1 MRTLLFTLCLFL
13 QFSFGYGLPTEV
25 HQLTL
30 EGKTNPLGVGTPTP
44 AFSWKIKSD
53 KEGLKQTHYRIIVG
67 TNEDLSSDAWV
78 WDSGKR
84 ATDQSLYIPYAGKAL
99 QANATYFWKVEV
111 WDNLSKKS
119 SVSKT
124 AHWSVGLLQAEDWKA
139 QWITQTKVDNESRK
153 SPYFKTDFSSS
164 KKIKRAYLHISAQG
178 MYEAYLNGEKVGNAF
193 LTPGWTAYNER
204 IQYQTFEV
212 SQQLKSQNA
221 LGVVLGSG
229 WHRGYLAWS
238 NNKNSYGDDVSFIA
252 QLMIEYEDGT
262 SQSILSDEN
271 WEYTHGAIVDSELY
285 DGEFYNALVEQ
296 NWCVYGSS
304 SPNAKKAIPAADLK
318 SRLVATDNGLVTAHE
333 VFKPKAFITTPSGA
347 KVLDFG
353 QNLVGWV
360 RFSNVGQ
367 KGDTLRIFHAEI
379 LDKSGEFYTE
389 NLREAAQLNTFILNG
404 DKEKVYH
411 PHFTFQGFRYIKI
424 EGLED
429 IPLDQ
434 FEAVALYSDMEVSG
448 TFSSSDPL
456 INQLQ
461 HNIQWGQKGN
471 FLDIPTDCPQRDERL
486 GWTGDAQAFYNT
498 AAFNMNVKTFF
509 EKWLIDLSLDQ
520 REDGSVP
527 FVIPNV
533 LGENASGSAGWADA
547 ATIIPYNNYLQYGDL
562 RSLEAQYPSMQKWVN
577 YMYQKSEAGKY
588 AGDFHFGDWLFYRPN
603 DDNDGRAAV
612 TSKELIAQCFYARST
627 EILRNTA
634 TLLGKQE
641 EAAEYNQRLEQIKKV
656 FLEEFA
662 TANGRLISD
671 TQTAYVLALAFDMF
685 PASLRQQAADRLVKN
700 IKSYG
705 THLTTGFL
713 GTPYLCHVLSENG
726 YNDVAVELL
735 LQKTY
740 PSWLYPIT
748 QGATTIWERWDGI
761 KQDGSTQTPSMN
773 SYNHYAYG
781 AIGEWMYRQLLGI
794 QVDPESPGYKHFKIQ
809 PLFDPA
815 FDFINGTLESPYGNI
830 AVDWKQDD
838 NSITLA
844 LNIPGNSSAS
854 LALPDNYRW
863 ERKQKNKWVA
873 IEPKAT
879 LLAGSY
885 DLRALK

>member
-1 MRTLLFTLCLFL
+1 
-13 QFSFGYGLPTEV
+13 
-25 HQLTL
+25 
-30 EGKTNPLGVGTPTP
+30 
-44 AFSWKIKSD
+44 
-53 KEGLKQTHYRIIVG
+53 
-67 TNEDLSSDAWV
+67 
-78 WDSGKR
+78 
-84 ATDQSLYIPYAGKAL
+84 
-99 QANATYFWKVEV
+99 
-111 WDNLSKKS
+111 
-119 SVSKT
+119 
-124 AHWSVGLLQAEDWKA
+124 
-139 QWITQTKVDNESRK
+139 
-153 SPYFKTDFSSS
+153 
-164 KKIKRAYLHISAQG
+164 
-178 MYEAYLNGEKVGNAF
+178 
-193 LTPGWTAYNER
+193 
-204 IQYQTFEV
+204 
-212 SQQLKSQNA
+212 
-221 LGVVLGSG
+221 
-229 WHRGYLAWS
+229 
-238 NNKNSYGDDVSFIA
+238 
-252 QLMIEYEDGT
+252 
-262 SQSILSDEN
+262 
-271 WEYTHGAIVDSELY
+271 
-285 DGEFYNALVEQ
+285 
-296 NWCVYGSS
+296 
-304 SPNAKKAIPAADLK
+304 
-318 SRLVATDNGLVTAHE
+318 
-333 VFKPKAFITTPSGA
+333 
-347 KVLDFG
+347 
-353 QNLVGWV
+353 
-360 RFSNVGQ
+360 
-367 KGDTLRIFHAEI
+367 
-379 LDKSGEFYTE
+379 
-389 NLREAAQLNTFILNG
+389 
-404 DKEKVYH
+404 
-411 PHFTFQGFRYIKI
+411 
-424 EGLED
+424 
-429 IPLDQ
+429 
-434 FEAVALYSDMEVSG
+434 
-448 TFSSSDPL
+448 
-456 INQLQ
+456 
-461 HNIQWGQKGN
+461 
-471 FLDIPTDCPQRDERL
+471 
-486 GWTGDAQAFYNT
+486 
-498 AAFNMNVKTFF
+498 
-509 EKWLIDLSLDQ
+509 
-520 REDGSVP
+520 
-527 FVIPNV
+527 
-533 LGENASGSAGWADA
+533 
-547 ATIIPYNNYLQYGDL
+547 
-562 RSLEAQYPSMQKWVN
+562 
-577 YMYQKSEAGKY
+577 MYQKSEAGKY

-685 PASLRQQAADRLVKN
+685 PASLRQQAADRLAKN

-794 QVDPESPGYKHFKIQ
+794 QVDPEFPGYKHFKIQ

-815 FDFINGTLESPYGNI
+815 FDYINGTLESPYGNI